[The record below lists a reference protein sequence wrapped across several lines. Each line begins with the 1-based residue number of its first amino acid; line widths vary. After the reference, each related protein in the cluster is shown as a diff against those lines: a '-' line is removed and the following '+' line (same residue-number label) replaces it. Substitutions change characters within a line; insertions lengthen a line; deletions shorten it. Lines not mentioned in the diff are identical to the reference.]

1 MTAFL
6 NHFRFEF
13 RTGIRNRQLL
23 FLNYM
28 FPIIFYLMMGF
39 IMLDINPLFADA
51 MVPAM
56 VVFAVLAA
64 CLLGIPEFIVRGREA
79 GIFRSYK
86 INGVPASSIL
96 LVPAMTTGTHLLILT
111 ALITLS
117 AKPLFGVTLPMSWF
131 YFAVT
136 FLALTI
142 SIVGISMLIGVIS
155 PGTNFQVILAQLI
168 FIPSVLLGGMMI
180 PFSMLPDI
188 AGKIARLLPATQA
201 MNAFNELAM
210 GYPADFNPWVSLIT
224 LTASGLI
231 AFGLAIY
238 MFNWDSKNTEQRGH
252 KLLALL
258 ALAPFVAGMFVP

>member
-6 NHFRFEF
+6 NHFSFEF

-39 IMLDINPLFADA
+39 IMLGINPMFSNT

-64 CLLGIPEFIVRGREA
+64 CLMGIPEFIVRGREA

-86 INGVPASSIL
+86 INGIPASSIL
-96 LVPAMTTGTHLLILT
+96 IVPSLTTGLHMLIVT
-111 ALITLS
+111 ILITAS
-117 AKPLFGVTLPMSWF
+117 AKPLFDVPLPINWLN
-131 YFAVT
+131 FALV

-155 PGTNFQVILAQLI
+155 PSTNFQVILSQLI

-180 PFSMLPDI
+180 PFSMLPDA
-188 AGKIARLLPATQA
+188 AGMIARLMPATQA
-201 MNAFNELAM
+201 MNAFNGLAM
-210 GYPADFNPWVSLIT
+210 GYPADFNPWFSVIAL
-224 LTASGLI
+224 LVSGLI
-231 AFGLAIY
+231 GFGLAIY
-238 MFNWDSKNTEQRGH
+238 MFNWDSKNTEPRGH
-252 KLLALL
+252 ILLGLL
-258 ALAPFVAGMFVP
+258 VLVPFVVGFLFH

>member
-6 NHFRFEF
+6 NHFSFEF

-23 FLNYM
+23 FLNYL

-39 IMLDINPLFADA
+39 IMLGINPMFSNT

-64 CLLGIPEFIVRGREA
+64 CLMGIPEFIVRGREA

-86 INGVPASSIL
+86 INGVPAASIL
-96 LVPAMTTGTHLLILT
+96 IVPSLTTGLHMLIVT
-111 ALITLS
+111 ILITAS
-117 AKPLFGVTLPMSWF
+117 AGPLFDVPLPENWL
-131 YFAVT
+131 YFALT

-155 PGTNFQVILAQLI
+155 PSTNFQVIMSQLI

-180 PFSMLPDI
+180 PFSMLPDA
-188 AGKIARLLPATQA
+188 AGKVARLLPATQA
-201 MNAFNELAM
+201 MNAFNGLAM
-210 GYPADFNPWVSLIT
+210 GYPADFNPWFSLIS
-224 LTASGLI
+224 LVASGLI
-231 AFGLAIY
+231 GFALAIY

-252 KLLALL
+252 ILLGLL
-258 ALAPFVAGMFVP
+258 VLAPFVIGFFFN

>member
-6 NHFRFEF
+6 NHFLFEF

-39 IMLDINPLFADA
+39 IMLGINPLFSNT

-56 VVFAVLAA
+56 VVFAALAA
-64 CLLGIPEFIVRGREA
+64 CLLGIPEFIVRGRES
-79 GIFRSYK
+79 GIFRSYR
-86 INGVPASSIL
+86 INGVPAASIL
-96 LVPAMTTGTHLLILT
+96 LVPALTTGTHLLIVT

-117 AKPLFGVTLPMSWF
+117 AKPLFDVPLPVNWINF
-131 YFAVT
+131 IVT

-142 SIVGISMLIGVIS
+142 SVVGISMLIGVIS
-155 PGTNFQVILAQLI
+155 PSTNFQIILAQLI

-188 AGKIARLLPATQA
+188 AGRIARLLPATQA
-201 MNAFNELAM
+201 MNAFNGLAM
-210 GYPADFNPWVSLIT
+210 GYPADFNPWFSVVALV
-224 LTASGLI
+224 ASGLI

-238 MFNWDSKNTEQRGH
+238 MFNWDSMNTEQRGNR
-252 KLLALL
+252 LLALL
-258 ALAPFVAGMFVP
+258 ALAPFVVGMFIS